1 MSGLKY
7 NFICLVMFTFLPT
20 TILLAAFYNFGSIR
34 RGATRE
40 YCGSF
45 PEIRRIRASSSL
57 AVYEGSDYPQRWD
70 IPPLKNVQITI
81 ENSVHFALDS
91 PLGSLEWNSTLP
103 SGGGFLYLGENLEQF
118 SISTFHQLRC
128 LDIVRQGLVKF
139 RNEGRRRTPDDLVHH
154 CMNYL
159 RQMILCRS
167 DMRLEHGRH
176 LSRGIAVS
184 DVTHST
190 CKDWGPVFKAAEDNY
205 RNYVQKLSRKNH
217 V

>member
-20 TILLAAFYNFGSIR
+20 TILLASFNTFGSIR
-34 RGATRE
+34 RGGARK
-40 YCGSF
+40 YCGLS
-45 PEIRRIRASSSL
+45 PNRCICASSSL
-57 AVYEGSDYPQRWD
+57 AVNGGSDHSQRWD
-70 IPPLKNVQITI
+70 IPPLENVQITI

-139 RNEGRRRTPDDLVHH
+139 RNEGRRHTPDALVHH

-167 DMRLEHGRH
+167 DLRLEHGRH

-205 RNYVQKLSRKNH
+205 RNYVQKLSPKNH

>member
-1 MSGLKY
+1 
-7 NFICLVMFTFLPT
+7 MFTFLPT
-20 TILLAAFYNFGSIR
+20 TIFLAAFYTSGPIR
-34 RGATRE
+34 HGGTRE
-40 YCGSF
+40 Y
-45 PEIRRIRASSSL
+45 L
-57 AVYEGSDYPQRWD
+57 YEGSDYPQRWD
-70 IPPLKNVQITI
+70 ILPLENVQITI

-91 PLGSLEWNSTLP
+91 PLGGLEWNSTLP

-139 RNEGRRRTPDDLVHH
+139 RNEGRRRTPNALVHH

-167 DMRLEHGRH
+167 DLRLEHGRH
-176 LSRGIAVS
+176 LLRGIAVS

-205 RNYVQKLSRKNH
+205 RNYVQKLSGKKH